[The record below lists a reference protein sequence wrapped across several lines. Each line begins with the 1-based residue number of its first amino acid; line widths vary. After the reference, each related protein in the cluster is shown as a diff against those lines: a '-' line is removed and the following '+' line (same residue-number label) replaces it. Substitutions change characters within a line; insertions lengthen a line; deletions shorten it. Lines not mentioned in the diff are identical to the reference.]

1 MALGHRP
8 LGSAPLASLS
18 IYVTVPVVA
27 PTHPTGG
34 DDAYHGVKHP
44 GWNKKQ
50 WKKKNQE
57 KLALSELV
65 RKLYYDRKNPKNSR
79 AVRVEVIDK
88 IEPQV
93 NKIYVLPA
101 DDPIDASLSRFNIS
115 NATYRH
121 AINQAGEDDDE
132 EALFLLF
139 H

>member
-27 PTHPTGG
+27 PAHPAGG
-34 DDAYHGVKHP
+34 EDAYHGVKHP

-65 RKLYYDRKNPKNSR
+65 RKLYYDRKNPKSNR
-79 AVRVEVIDK
+79 FAHAEVIAK
-88 IEPQV
+88 IEQPGQ
-93 NKIYVLPA
+93 KIYVLPA